1 MASAPSAPPSGSR
14 RSPRAGMSL
23 TVRSERMPLDTPI
36 AEALPLLLR
45 VTAALPAALTAALHQ
60 TSTAS
65 PIRRAG

>member
-1 MASAPSAPPSGSR
+1 
-14 RSPRAGMSL
+14 MSL
-23 TVRSERMPLDTPI
+23 TVRSKRMPLNTPI

-45 VTAALPAALTAALHQ
+45 VPAALPAALHQ